1 MSMLIA
7 LTISIGLLAVLAT
20 FLCLGPLAAFNV
32 QVWQL
37 FIGWA
42 SFYHCGGKITGLKN
56 TVVCMVFGTIVGAL
70 SVVLAGHLAALG
82 SLAAPVAVGVGA
94 SVICLAAHI
103 PALATIPASVYG
115 FAAVAGLILLKG
127 TPPLE
132 AILPTIIS
140 IVLGVAFGWASEYI
154 AGMLAKKTT

>member
-70 SVVLAGHLAALG
+70 SVVLAGHLSALG